1 MKNVLLIIY
10 GILIGLLVAG
20 ALWLTLAPPRGEPV
34 TLLPTP
40 TPQMITVYVSG
51 AVSAPGT
58 YALPEN
64 SRIEA
69 AIQAAGGFLPSAE
82 DEALNL
88 AARLFDG
95 EQIIIPARGGES
107 HAIGGKININTATLE
122 ELDSLPGI
130 GLTTAQNILDY
141 RLAFGAFQSIEEIQN
156 VTGIGPSTFEEIKDY
171 ITVGP

>member
-20 ALWLTLAPPRGEPV
+20 LLWLTLAPPRGAAV
-34 TLLPTP
+34 VLLPSP
-40 TPQMITVYVSG
+40 TPQTITVYVSG
-51 AVSAPGT
+51 AVTAPGT
-58 YALPEN
+58 YTLPEN
-64 SRIEA
+64 SRIQA

-82 DEALNL
+82 KETLNL

-95 EQIIIPARGGES
+95 VQIIVPARGGES
-107 HAIGGKININTATLE
+107 HAVGGKININTATLE

-130 GLTTAQNILDY
+130 GPTTAQNILDY
-141 RLAFGAFQSIEEIQN
+141 RRTFGAFQSIEEIQN
-156 VTGIGPSTFEEIKDY
+156 VTGIGPTTYEEIRDY

>member
-1 MKNVLLIIY
+1 MKNALLIIY
-10 GILIGLLVAG
+10 GVLIGLVVAG
-20 ALWLTLAPPRGEPV
+20 VLWLTLASPGGEPV

-40 TPQMITVYVSG
+40 TPPLITVYVSG
-51 AVSAPGT
+51 AVTTPGI
-58 YALPEN
+58 YVLPEN

-69 AIQAAGGFLPSAE
+69 AILAAGGFLPSAE
-82 DEALNL
+82 KETLNL

-95 EQIIIPARGGES
+95 EQIDVPARGGES

-141 RLAFGAFQSIEEIQN
+141 RQAFGAFASIEEIKN
-156 VTGIGPSTFEEIKDY
+156 VTGVGPSTYEEIKDY

>member
-20 ALWLTLAPPRGEPV
+20 VLWLTLAPPRGEAIL
-34 TLLPTP
+34 LLPTP

-58 YALPEN
+58 YTLPEN
-64 SRIEA
+64 SRIET
-69 AIQAAGGFLPSAE
+69 AIQAAGGFLPSAD
-82 DEALNL
+82 DESLNL

-95 EQIIIPARGGES
+95 EQVIVPARGGES
-107 HAIGGKININTATLE
+107 HAISGKININTATLE

-130 GLTTAQNILDY
+130 GLTTAQNILEY
-141 RLAFGAFQSIEEIQN
+141 RQIFGAFQSIDDIQN
-156 VTGIGPSTFEEIKDY
+156 VTGIGPSTFEGIKNF